1 MINKTLIF
9 LSLTF
14 IFIFVGCVE
23 KPCTDDG
30 CPDFHK
36 EGDDNI
42 VIPEPI
48 EDIRGEIKLYHELVV
63 PVIQTETKDE
73 FVYSLN
79 ECIDYLYANEVPFEN
94 RVPKELIIAQA
105 AIETGWGK
113 SRFANEGNNLFG
125 IRTWNIDEPHLLPIP
140 WTKWPGWGVKAYN
153 SKCESVVDYLHILNN
168 VHAFKEL
175 REARASGETDAL
187 ILANYLSQYASKPT
201 YVDLVKEIIQY
212 NLRGVYEL

>member
-1 MINKTLIF
+1 MKKLNFYLIITCLF
-9 LSLTF
+9 GLWIYACADTS
-14 IFIFVGCVE
+14 
-23 KPCTDDG
+23 KDDCTDDG
-30 CPDFHK
+30 CPEFISMMEELDAEFATYK
-36 EGDDNI
+36 
-42 VIPEPI
+42 VIPTI
-48 EDIRGEIKLYHELVV
+48 T
-63 PVIQTETKDE
+63 TETKDE

-79 ECIDYLYANEVPFEN
+79 QCITHLYKDVPIEKQIP
-94 RVPKELIIAQA
+94 RELIIAQA

-125 IRTWNIDEPHLLPIP
+125 IRTWDIDEPHLLPVP
-140 WTKWPGWGVKAYN
+140 WTKWPGWGVKAYS